1 MPAGNPKCFRFA
13 ECRGERSWFRA
24 RKAPVA
30 VVQKYRYGL
39 SEPCGSKNQVNG
51 VISIDVARLH
61 PQTAGGREKL
71 NGLPP
76 CCRQLK
82 LNPVGAA
89 AAAIMT
95 SLNASEV
102 QAMIAVKISKGDR

>member
-1 MPAGNPKCFRFA
+1 
-13 ECRGERSWFRA
+13 
-24 RKAPVA
+24 VA
-30 VVQKYRYGL
+30 IIQKYRYGL
-39 SEPCGSKNQVNG
+39 SEPCGSKNQING
-51 VISIDVARLH
+51 VISIDIARLH
-61 PQTAGGREKL
+61 PQAAGRRDKL
-71 NGLPP
+71 KGLPP

-102 QAMIAVKISKGDR
+102 QAMIAVKISDGDRQSRPERSCGDGLNSSALCDAVRRRN

>member
-1 MPAGNPKCFRFA
+1 MSVRSRKCFRLA
-13 ECRGERSWFRA
+13 ECSEECSWFRA
-24 RKAPVA
+24 RKAPMA
-30 VVQKYRYGL
+30 IIQKYRYGL

-102 QAMIAVKISKGDR
+102 QAMIAVKISNSDR